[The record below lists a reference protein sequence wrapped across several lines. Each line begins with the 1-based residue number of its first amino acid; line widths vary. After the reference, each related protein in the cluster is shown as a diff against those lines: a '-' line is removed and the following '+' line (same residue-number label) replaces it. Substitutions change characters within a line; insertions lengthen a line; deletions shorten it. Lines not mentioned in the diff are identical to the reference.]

1 MTQVNCKLCGKAFVC
16 DNGKWS
22 TTCTCA
28 KDRPEELKKANQLTL
43 IDLVNSQLFPIK
55 LNINSA
61 LTMIH
66 EARDKSKGYMAIWD
80 GEQLFVSQQV
90 YDLLSNEK
98 TVADTAEAIKV
109 LSIPKFDPMKEPLP
123 MTMDPYFSSDEEA
136 YKGFV
141 MDVYMRTKLL
151 RR

>member
-1 MTQVNCKLCGKAFVC
+1 MAV
-16 DNGKWS
+16 
-22 TTCTCA
+22 
-28 KDRPEELKKANQLTL
+28 QLTVLGL
-43 IDLVNSQLFPIK
+43 IESSHPFPIK
-55 LNINSA
+55 LNINSV

-66 EARDKSKGYMAIWD
+66 EAGDKSKGFTAVWD

-90 YDLLSNEK
+90 YDLLSDEK
-98 TVADTAEAIKV
+98 TVADIAEAIKV
-109 LSIPKFDPMKEPLP
+109 LSIPKFDPTKEPLP

-136 YKGFV
+136 HKGFV